1 MYIPRRVLTSLAL
14 LCLLAVCGPTE
25 AAEEQ
30 TIKMTSAWVGQGRF
44 IPIGDNKAFFV
55 GAFSGILFAENDK
68 GQLHTGK
75 ILCPGT
81 LELDLNEGKQEG
93 EGRCLIVDADGNQV
107 FARWTC
113 AGVHLIECKGRF
125 EITGGT
131 GRFQG
136 ITGSSDFRVRSGL
149 AEWALGESGEGVEE
163 TAAGLAEWPALT
175 YRIP

>member
-1 MYIPRRVLTSLAL
+1 MHIPRQVFTLFVLLSLL
-14 LCLLAVCGPTE
+14 VVCIPAE
-25 AAEEQ
+25 AAEEH
-30 TIKMTSAWVGQGRF
+30 TVKMTSAWVGQGRF
-44 IPIGDNKAFFV
+44 IPVGDNKAFFV
-55 GAFSGILFAENDK
+55 GTFSGILFAEKDE

-93 EGRCLIVDADGNQV
+93 EGRCLIADADGNQV

-113 AGVHLIECKGRF
+113 TGVHLIECKGRF

-136 ITGSSDFRVRSGL
+136 ITGASDFRVRSGL
-149 AEWALGESGEGVEE
+149 AEWALGEVGEGVEE